1 MFEGDFNSWLDA
13 HVTGRVGA
21 RWERIANGLGYGE
34 MLFLQEVWWPGF
46 GDFAHLHPEYEVVDV
61 VAGRRYLDFAYL
73 RDGVKIGIELDGY
86 NTHAAPPTRAAFND
100 QWVRQMQL
108 MNLGWIIIRIAVDDL
123 RERPVLWQQLLQQYL
138 GRYFT
143 NNGAKIETKLE
154 LELLNYLFH
163 LHRPARRTDVE
174 YFLGCKYEMA
184 RRIIEELVKQ
194 GWLTPAIPH
203 LKRKREWC
211 LTSKFRFLGMPADVG
226 HHLIPNKERNRYLG
240 GKYAK

>member
-1 MFEGDFNSWLDA
+1 MFEGDFRSWLDA

-73 RDGVKIGIELDGY
+73 RNGVKIGIELDGY

-108 MNLGWIIIRIAVDDL
+108 MNLGWIIIRIAIDDL

-138 GRYFT
+138 ARYFT
-143 NNGAKIETKLE
+143 IATSTCKDQLE
-154 LELLNYLFH
+154 LDLLNHLFH
-163 LHRPARRTDVE
+163 LHRPIRRVDIE
-174 YFLGCKYEMA
+174 LFMGCKYELA
-184 RRIIEELVKQ
+184 RRIVANLVNE
-194 GWLTPAIPH
+194 GWLTPTNPT
-203 LKRKREWC
+203 LKLPREWD
-211 LTSKFRFLGMPADVG
+211 LTNKYRFMGMPTNVEHEMYYSKF
-226 HHLIPNKERNRYLG
+226 RNRYLG
-240 GKYAK
+240 GKYK